1 VLSPKSVDILHI
13 HQAVRINRGQRSSMA
28 FPSYRRICNFV
39 AVAGLAAALT
49 SPSVA
54 VARSAPESFA
64 GLAENL
70 IPAVV
75 NVATSETVQS
85 PNMNEMP
92 QFPPGSPFED
102 MFRDFF
108 DQQGE
113 RGPARRVSSL
123 GSGFIIDAS
132 GIVVTNSHVV
142 GKADEITVNLSD
154 GTQLPAKILGRDQ
167 KTDLAVLK
175 IEAKKPLPFVKFGNS
190 SELRVGD
197 WVLAIGNPFGLGGSV
212 SAGIISAQKRNIN
225 SGPYDS
231 FLQTDAAINRGNSG
245 GPLFN
250 MNGEVIGVN
259 TAIISPS
266 GGSIG
271 IGFAIPSDIVRNVVS
286 QLQEFG
292 ETRRGWLGVRIQS
305 VTDELAESFG
315 LLKARG
321 ALIAEVTTGGPAASA
336 GIKAG
341 DVILRFNGQDVP
353 EMSDLP
359 RIVAETQVGKEVDVL
374 VWRDGKE
381 KNFRVKLGRLEEFEK
396 TAAGIDAGGE
406 DSGGMPGTEASDL
419 GLMLAPLSSV
429 LREQFEVNSD
439 VNGVAIVAVD
449 DEGPAREKG
458 VRPGDVIVEVAQQE
472 VRSPEEVIS
481 KVAEAK
487 KAGKKSVL
495 LLLYRGGDLRFVA
508 IKLDEPRSSKKKG
521 K

>member
-1 VLSPKSVDILHI
+1 MTDKGIVNMQLQSFGRMFNV
-13 HQAVRINRGQRSSMA
+13 
-28 FPSYRRICNFV
+28 
-39 AVAGLAAALT
+39 AAALVFAAILAA
-49 SPSVA
+49 PGA
-54 VARSAPESFA
+54 AHARSAPDNFA
-64 GLAENL
+64 DLAERL
-70 IPAVV
+70 SPAVV
-75 NVATSETVQS
+75 NVATSQTVQG
-85 PNMNEMP
+85 PDVNEMP

-102 MFRDFF
+102 LFKDFF

-113 RGPARRVSSL
+113 KGQARKVSSL
-123 GSGFIIDAS
+123 GSGFIIDPS
-132 GIVVTNSHVV
+132 GIVVTNNHVI
-142 GKADEITVNLSD
+142 GKADEISVNLSD
-154 GTQLPAKILGRDQ
+154 GTRLPAKVIGRDM

-175 IEAKKPLPFVKFGNS
+175 VEAKKPLPFVKFGVS
-190 SELRVGD
+190 SHLRVGD

-212 SAGIISAQKRNIN
+212 SAGIISAQNRNIN

-245 GPLFN
+245 GPLFDMEGN
-250 MNGEVIGVN
+250 VIGVN

-271 IGFAIPSDIVRNVVS
+271 IGFAIPSDIVKNVVA

-315 LLKARG
+315 LLKPGG
-321 ALIAEVTTGGPAASA
+321 ALIAEVTPGGPAAVA

-341 DVILRFNGQDVP
+341 DVIIRFNGQPVP

-359 RIVAETQVGKEVDVL
+359 RIVAETAVGKEADVI

-381 KNFRVKLGRLEEFEK
+381 KSFRVVLGRLEEFEK
-396 TAAGIDAGGE
+396 SASGEDTGGE
-406 DSGGMPGTEASDL
+406 PSGKPPEGAEIEDL
-419 GLMLAPLSSV
+419 GLMLAPLSAS
-429 LREQFEVNSD
+429 LREQFEVGDD
-439 VNGVAIVAVD
+439 VNGVAVVGVD
-449 DEGPAREKG
+449 DAGPSHEKG

-472 VRSPEEVIS
+472 VRSAQEVKD
-481 KVAEAK
+481 KVAAAK

-508 IKLDEPRSSKKKG
+508 VKLEDKPPAKK
-521 K
+521 

>member
-1 VLSPKSVDILHI
+1 MQMRSFGRMFSV
-13 HQAVRINRGQRSSMA
+13 
-28 FPSYRRICNFV
+28 
-39 AVAGLAAALT
+39 AAALIFAANFAM
-49 SPSVA
+49 PGA
-54 VARSAPESFA
+54 AHARSAPDSFA
-64 GLAENL
+64 DLAARL
-70 IPAVV
+70 SPAVV
-75 NVATSETVQS
+75 NVATSQTVQG
-85 PNMNEMP
+85 PEANEMP

-102 MFRDFF
+102 LFKDFF

-113 RGPARRVSSL
+113 KGPARKVSSL
-123 GSGFIIDAS
+123 GSGFIIDPS
-132 GIVVTNSHVV
+132 GIVVTNNHVI
-142 GKADEITVNLSD
+142 GKADEISVNLSD
-154 GTQLPAKILGRDQ
+154 GTQFPAKVIGRDT

-175 IEAKKPLPFVKFGNS
+175 VEAQKPLPFVKFGAS
-190 SELRVGD
+190 SKMRVGD

-212 SAGIISAQKRNIN
+212 SAGIISAQNRNIN

-245 GPLFN
+245 GPLFD
-250 MNGEVIGVN
+250 MDGAVIGVN

-271 IGFAIPSDIVRNVVS
+271 IGFAIPSDIVSNVVA

-315 LLKARG
+315 MLKPGG
-321 ALIAEVTTGGPAASA
+321 ALIAEVTPGGPAAVA

-341 DVILRFNGQDVP
+341 DVIIRFNGRPVP

-359 RIVAETQVGKEVDVL
+359 RIVAETAVGKESDVI

-381 KNFRVKLGRLEEFEK
+381 KNFRVVLGRLEEFEK
-396 TAAGIDAGGE
+396 SAANKETGGE
-406 DSGGMPGTEASDL
+406 PSSEQPTGTEVNDL
-419 GLMLAPLSSV
+419 GLLLAPLSTS
-429 LREQFEVNSD
+429 LREQFEVGAD
-439 VNGVAIVAVD
+439 VNGVAVVAVD
-449 DEGPAREKG
+449 DAGPSREKG

-472 VRSPEEVIS
+472 VRSPQEVKD

-508 IKLDEPRSSKKKG
+508 VKLADEAPVKKDG